1 MKQLK
6 FFLMAFIAL
15 CFTATAVQAQ
25 DTTKTKTQKTG
36 KHEHTTKYQ
45 CPMKC
50 EGDKTYDHAGKCPK
64 CNMNLKEVKS
74 TSTAFQCPMKCEGDK
89 TYAQAGKCP
98 VCNMNLKEVKAKEK
112 TKEKTKEDHSGHS
125 HS

>member
-1 MKQLK
+1 MKQFK
-6 FFLMAFIAL
+6 FFLVAFIAMCL
-15 CFTATAVQAQ
+15 TTAVQAQ
-25 DTTKTKTQKTG
+25 KTKTKTKT
-36 KHEHTTKYQ
+36 KTSQQANTAAFQ

-50 EGDKTYDHAGKCPK
+50 EGDKTYAKGGKCPV

-74 TSTAFQCPMKCEGDK
+74 TATAYQCPMKCEGDK

-98 VCNMNLKEVKAKEK
+98 ACNMNLKESKTKKEK
-112 TKEKTKEDHSGHS
+112 KEDHSGHS